1 MIKKLFTLLFLCI
14 LCIGSAWGE
23 TYSMTPD
30 NATTGSTSTNYVTNA
45 TTFTYNGI
53 EWSFI
58 QWNPKTLQIKTNQT
72 SAGSEFNFKNTSAF
86 PGKIT
91 SVVITFSAL
100 TVSDASKLC
109 FVGGSSVIS
118 SLSGGTAG
126 TWNSTN
132 KTLTWTPSATDNF
145 TYFAFYQNG
154 KAASGTNNLAT
165 SNAIV
170 VTYEKTTS
178 PYIIAD
184 NVNLAA
190 DATSG
195 EINYT
200 LENASGSTMTA
211 AEKTDVDWISNV
223 TVDAENSKVYFSTT
237 ANTAHTTREAII
249 TLTYGTV
256 TRDVKV
262 IQAKYSIYASLVELV
277 EAGTPTSS
285 GDSVTV
291 TLTNEPIIKF
301 YESTSNPEKNNGI
314 YLMAGEKEVE
324 IYCQNVPE
332 SWIIGGTVS
341 GTLTDCTW
349 KIYDGT
355 WELCPDSWDEL
366 TYTDPTQKT
375 VTFVSLGKTLGTLQT
390 LDYVNLEEAPE
401 ATPLTG
407 WTFAGWTADKTFL
420 MSETAPTF
428 FTNTTLVTEDIN
440 LYAVFKKTEGGESES
455 EELTNTEVISLS
467 SSKALAYATE
477 KTYSGE
483 NIDYSIYAFTD
494 NTSRHWIQ
502 LKKDKG
508 VYIKISAPGNIT
520 NVAVTITGASNSSGG
535 INDISKHDAFT
546 GEIAILATDR
556 TYSAASSPVLAATS
570 IITNNVATL
579 VPTDDASEVYLK
591 VSSGARIWGITTT
604 YIASTTTYSTLAYSR
619 TVTAD
624 EYGTICLPYA
634 SSETSGATFYSIAG
648 KKNEGSSIVLNEV
661 GGNLEAGTPYIFKA
675 NGNTITVTF
684 TGEPVAEAK
693 EVNGLIGTFVTIDNL
708 QDEWTELD
716 DIYVISG
723 TKFYFVNSVVKCEA
737 YRAFIAMSD
746 VPNATTEAKGDVELF
761 NASAPT
767 DINGVNFVVAN
778 ASARYNIAG
787 QKVNSSYK
795 GIVIMNGKKYLNK

>member
-1 MIKKLFTLLFLCI
+1 MIKKLFTFLFLCI

-23 TYSMTPD
+23 T
-30 NATTGSTSTNYVTNA
+30 
-45 TTFTYNGI
+45 
-53 EWSFI
+53 
-58 QWNPKTLQIKTNQT
+58 KTLIIDGSKLTSDATQGVTEAVYDGVVVAFSDGAKVQSSTGTNKFTDKAILIGKSGKYIYNKTPI
-72 SAGSEFNFKNTSAF
+72 

-91 SVVITFSAL
+91 KFEIYANKGASAKVSVGVVFSATAISAYTTGTNTYTATL
-100 TVSDASKLC
+100 STLDKIYDCSSKLPEGAKY
-109 FVGGSSVIS
+109 FWYQV
-118 SLSGGTAG
+118 TNAN
-126 TWNSTN
+126 NSQVQ
-132 KTLTWTPSATDNF
+132 F
-145 TYFAFYQNG
+145 R
-154 KAASGTNNLAT
+154 
-165 SNAIV
+165 I
-170 VTYEKTTS
+170 TYEEDST
-178 PYIIAD
+178 PYITAD

-200 LENASGSTMTA
+200 LKNASGSTTMTA
-211 AEKTDVDWISNV
+211 TEKTDVDWISNV

-301 YESTSNPEKNNGI
+301 YESTSNPGKNKGI

-341 GTLTDCTW
+341 GTLKKCVW
-349 KIYDGT
+349 KIYEGT
-355 WELCPDSWDEL
+355 WELCPKNWDEL
-366 TYTDPTQKT
+366 TYNNPTQKT

-407 WTFAGWTADKTFL
+407 WTFAGWTAVKTFL

-440 LYAVFKKTEGGESES
+440 LYAVFKKTEGGGGNATAS
-455 EELTNTEVISLS
+455 LTNEEICNKLSGSYATGSITNTYGTWNYNACKQGNVSSDGDYFLQIRNNATVSYLQLPNVPGQITSVILNGVCNT
-467 SSKALAYATE
+467 SKAQY
-477 KTYSGE
+477 
-483 NIDYSIYAFTD
+483 
-494 NTSRHWIQ
+494 
-502 LKKDKG
+502 
-508 VYIKISAPGNIT
+508 
-520 NVAVTITGASNSSGG
+520 
-535 INDISKHDAFT
+535 T
-546 GEIAILATDR
+546 GEIYFR
-556 TYSAASSPVLAATS
+556 TSADNSETPIVTATS
-570 IITNNVATL
+570 STALENVTL
-579 VPTDDASEVYLK
+579 EIPTGYSTGYIM
-591 VSSGARIWGITTT
+591 SSGACR
-604 YIASTTTYSTLAYSR
+604 IASITVNYSPGITTYSTLAYSR
-619 TVTAD
+619 TITAD
-624 EYGTICLPYA
+624 EYGTICLPFA

-693 EVNGLIGTFVTIDNL
+693 EANGLIGTFVTIDDL

-723 TKFYFVNSVVKCEA
+723 TKFYFVNSAVKCEA
-737 YRAFIAMSD
+737 YRAFIAMSY

-761 NASAPT
+761 NASALT

-778 ASARYNIAG
+778 AGARYNIAG